1 MTAAELPELGLA
13 TYPLVAAICFVAA
26 ILGGMSGFGS
36 GLIIVALAAPLVGVK
51 AVVPLISVVMT
62 VANASRIWVY
72 AGHLDLRLAGIL
84 LATSIPASV
93 LGAFIYVR
101 LDAELIAMLLG
112 VVLVASPLLN
122 ARLRR
127 RRFATGPG
135 AMAALG
141 LVFGLLSSTI
151 VGAGMLIPPI
161 LLGAGLVG
169 PAVLAT
175 DAAVAVGTSVFRVV
189 TFGSLDA
196 LTPPVAVAGV
206 LMGLCTI
213 PGTWVA
219 AWLMRRT
226 SLRVHTALIE
236 AFVVLAGLGF
246 IWRGVAPP

>member
-1 MTAAELPELGLA
+1 MTAADLPELDLA

-36 GLIIVALAAPLVGVK
+36 GLIIAALAAPLVGVK
-51 AVVPLISVVMT
+51 AVVPLISVVMMIT
-62 VANASRIWVY
+62 NSSRIWVY
-72 AGHLDLRLAGIL
+72 GKDLDLRLAAVL
-84 LATSIPASV
+84 LATSVPASI
-93 LGAFIYVR
+93 LGSFIYVR
-101 LDAELIAMLLG
+101 LDAELISTLLG

-122 ARLRR
+122 AALRR
-127 RRFATGPG
+127 RRFRAGPW

-141 LVFGLLSSTI
+141 LAFGLLSSNI
-151 VGAGMLIPPI
+151 IGAGLLIPPI

-175 DAAVAVGTSVFRVV
+175 DAAVAVGTSVFRVI
-189 TFGSLDA
+189 TFGSLEA
-196 LTPPVAVAGV
+196 LTVPIAVAGV

-219 AWLMRRT
+219 AWMMRRT
-226 SLRVHTALIE
+226 SLRVHTVLIE

-246 IWRGVAPP
+246 IWRGLAAS